1 MGGRKSCHA
10 ADLDSPPRRVAVS
23 PFRIGRTTVTN
34 RLFKAFISETGY
46 QTTAQR
52 EGWSFVFHLFLP
64 DANQHDLHPVET
76 PWWRR
81 VDGATWDA
89 PEGPGSTIEN
99 RVDHPVVQVSWD
111 DAKAFCD
118 YTSTRLPHEAEWEF
132 AARGK
137 RKHAKFPW
145 GSGLEPDGTH
155 LHNVWQGNFPFQN
168 SADDG
173 YAGTAPADAFPPNDF
188 GLFNMTGNVW
198 EWSADW
204 FGPLPQGTRLPP
216 RDPKGPDA
224 GPGKTMRGG
233 SHLCHASYCER
244 YYVHSRTHNTPD
256 SSTGNIGFRIAA

>member
-155 LHNVWQGNFPFQN
+155 LHNV
-168 SADDG
+168 
-173 YAGTAPADAFPPNDF
+173 
-188 GLFNMTGNVW
+188 
-198 EWSADW
+198 
-204 FGPLPQGTRLPP
+204 
-216 RDPKGPDA
+216 
-224 GPGKTMRGG
+224 
-233 SHLCHASYCER
+233 
-244 YYVHSRTHNTPD
+244 
-256 SSTGNIGFRIAA
+256 